1 MKKQINFQLSEIAE
15 GGLQEKFDHEIK
27 RVIDNILN
35 PNTDAKRKRKV
46 NITISLT
53 PSENR
58 DTVNIDTEVKST
70 LVPENGVSTTLL
82 VGRDAKQQLAAN
94 ELKSGT
100 PGQTFI
106 GDDGDLK
113 TDTGESV
120 ASVEKDVIDFQ
131 KQKKAGN

>member
-46 NITISLT
+46 NITIALT